1 MNFFKA
7 TPKDIE
13 DVVLVGRSMNLCPYF
28 GTRAAVNLS
37 EVGGY
42 FFYPPSPFVIK
53 NNELN

>member
-42 FFYPPSPFVIK
+42 FFLPPPPLSFRNK
-53 NNELN
+53 K